1 MRIDSTN
8 YEYYKE
14 IFAFIW
20 DYYNSKSRLITKEE
34 HSPIAI
40 LTKMEKES
48 FSLAKKGLKMGM
60 SDLIQMV
67 NGQSEA
73 FKKEL
78 NELLIASDLPSLKR
92 LNAQIKNIAQK
103 VLKGGEIKSESEYY
117 IIKEVLIDLS
127 LKLPQEERERL
138 TQCMLE
144 YELKEKK

>member
-1 MRIDSTN
+1 
-8 YEYYKE
+8 
-14 IFAFIW
+14 
-20 DYYNSKSRLITKEE
+20 
-34 HSPIAI
+34 
-40 LTKMEKES
+40 MEKES

-103 VLKGGEIKSESEYY
+103 VLKRGEIKSESEYY

-127 LKLPQEERERL
+127 LKLPRTAALAAGWSCSFCQPSFIFFL
-138 TQCMLE
+138 SI
-144 YELKEKK
+144 